1 MSVSQINSM
10 SSANNVYEANAKLTQ
25 ASDSSFEQ
33 RLVKA
38 LDEKNDE
45 ELKKACQD
53 FESIVL
59 NIMFK
64 QMRATVMK
72 SDLVPEDAGTE
83 IFQSMLD
90 EKYVEEAT
98 KSGGIGLG
106 DMLYKQLSKKLNSV
120 YKLE

>member
-1 MSVSQINSM
+1 M